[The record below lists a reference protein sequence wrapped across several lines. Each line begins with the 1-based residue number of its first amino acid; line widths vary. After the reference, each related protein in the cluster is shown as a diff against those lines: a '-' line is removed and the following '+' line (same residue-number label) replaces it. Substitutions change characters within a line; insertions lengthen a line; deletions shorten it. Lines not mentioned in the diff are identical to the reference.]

1 MPGREAHRINT
12 WQTDYV
18 TEDLSSLVSA
28 RNSRAVPGVAVG
40 VVIDGM
46 ESYATDGVTNVEHPL
61 PVTPDTLFQ
70 VGSAS
75 KTFTAT
81 AVMALVERD
90 GLALNDRVAPLLPE
104 YDLGDAASGLVV
116 EHLLSHRG
124 GWQGDWALFN
134 APASRDPTALAELV
148 SQASSVPRCGP
159 PGGPF
164 SYDNFGW
171 CVLGALIESVT
182 GLNFDAAMAELVLRP
197 LGLHSTTFWADEAIT
212 HRVSAGHS
220 VAEDGTTLVAR
231 GTEPWAD
238 RWPCRRALWPT
249 GGVVSSVS
257 DLLTWARF
265 HLTGEVVTGGSSPL
279 SKQCRLA
286 MQEPL
291 VPSGGQ
297 GLAAGL
303 GWHLRYASGLVLL
316 SHTGAGQGFFAQV
329 VVVPAR
335 RSVMVALTNSS
346 AGPDFVESV
355 YDWYLEALGTRPD
368 AIEYVIPRLNPAALE
383 GTYRA
388 VTRDLVLSEA
398 TDRTVR
404 VEVVDSGPTWHG
416 TTTSVLAFAGE
427 DALVGVDEPD
437 LRMQF
442 GSLADGTQWI
452 RYRGRV
458 HIKG

>member
-1 MPGREAHRINT
+1 
-12 WQTDYV
+12 
-18 TEDLSSLVSA
+18 LVSA
-28 RNSRAVPGVAVG
+28 RDSRSVPGVAVG
-40 VVIDGM
+40 VVIDGS
-46 ESYATDGVTNVEHPL
+46 ESYATGGVTNVEHPL
-61 PVTPDTLFQ
+61 PVTIDTLFQ
-70 VGSAS
+70 LGSVS

-81 AVMALVERD
+81 AAMALVERNE
-90 GLALNDRVAPLLPE
+90 LALGDRVAPLLRGV
-104 YDLGDAASGLVV
+104 DLGEAASSLTV

-134 APASRDPTALAELV
+134 APASRESAALAELA
-148 SQASSVPRCGP
+148 SQARTVPRYGP

-182 GLNFDAAMAELVLRP
+182 DLNFDAAIAELVLRP
-197 LGLHSTTFWADEAIT
+197 LGLHGTTFWADDAIT

-220 VAEDGTTLVAR
+220 VGQDGTLLVAR

-257 DLLTWARF
+257 DLLAWAQF
-265 HLTGEVVTGGSSPL
+265 HLTGETRAGGTSPL
-279 SKQCRLA
+279 SDRGRLA

-297 GLAAGL
+297 GLRAGL
-303 GWHLRYASGLVLL
+303 GWHLRYASGLALL

-329 VVVPAR
+329 VVVPACG
-335 RSVMVALTNSS
+335 SVMVALANSS
-346 AGPDFVESV
+346 AGPDFVDSV
-355 YDWYLEALGTRPD
+355 FDWYLQALGTKADPV
-368 AIEYVIPRLNPAALE
+368 EYVTPRVNPAALE

-388 VTRDLVLSEA
+388 VTRELQLTDA
-398 TDRTVR
+398 TDKTIR

-416 TTTSVLAFAGE
+416 TTSSTLGFVGE
-427 DALVGVDEPD
+427 DALVGIDEPD
-437 LRMQF
+437 VRMQV
-442 GSLADGTQWI
+442 GSLAGGKRWV
-452 RYRGRV
+452 RFRGRI
-458 HIKG
+458 HIED